1 MQVIRD
7 FAGNEFRCGQWCDL
21 LQPTTAK
28 AYAEY
33 NEGYYRCIPAVTM
46 NRYCAGVA
54 YYVGTVCKSDFYES
68 FASNLMMQTGIPKL
82 KGLPHGIE
90 VTTRTNGR
98 DEYICFFNNTDKPKS
113 IPLPKPM
120 YSMISSMGKDKLEL
134 QPFEMDIVR
143 K

>member
-7 FAGNEFRCGQWCDL
+7 FAGNEFRCSQWCDL

-46 NRYCAGVA
+46 NRYCNGVA
-54 YYVGTVCKSDFYES
+54 YYVGTVLKADFYEN

-98 DEYICFFNNTDKPKS
+98 DEYICFFNNTDKPKT

-120 YSMISSMGKDKLEL
+120 YSMISSIGKDKHEL

>member
-33 NEGYYRCIPAVTM
+33 NEGYYRCTPAVTM
-46 NRYCAGVA
+46 NRYCNGVA
-54 YYVGTVCKSDFYES
+54 YYIGTICKADFYEN
-68 FASNLMMQTGIPKL
+68 FVSNLMMQTGIPKL

-98 DEYICFFNNTDKPKS
+98 DEYICFFNNSDKPKT

-120 YSMISSMGKDKLEL
+120 YSMIYSTGKDKLEL